1 MTLLRLDAGEAS
13 LVLSARTGAPARVLH
28 LGARLPAGIDL
39 APLEALRAEGR
50 RESQPDDP
58 RPLPILPT
66 TGFGFLGAPG
76 LVVAG
81 AAGASPL
88 DLLVVSAEQANDR
101 IGLALADDNIR
112 VRIEVSAVGAIFR
125 WETRLENTGAEPL
138 ALLQL
143 ASLCAP
149 APDFAQEIWT
159 YSGRWG
165 NEHRLSVDP
174 LPHGQFVKEG
184 RSGRTGFESA
194 AYLALAEAGASED
207 RGRVCAV
214 ALDWSGDARLLVEQ
228 RMDGVRQMQI
238 GLRLDAGEVG
248 LAPGEAFAAPAA
260 FLAYTARG
268 RNGVRAAFHP
278 FARARAAQKG
288 PRKVHFNTWEAAYFD
303 VSAERLPPLI
313 AAAAELG
320 VERFVLDDGWFKG
333 RRDDRTSLGDW
344 TPDPERFPDGLA
356 PVAAACAAHGLD
368 FGLWVEPEMASPDSD
383 LMRAHP
389 DWALGAKEGARPTQ
403 RGQLV
408 LDFSRA
414 EVRAYILA
422 ALDALLASAPIAYL
436 KWDHNR
442 DLFPAYGA
450 GPSARAQTLGV
461 YDVIDQLRA
470 RWPAVEIETC
480 ASGGGRADYGM
491 LGRTQRVWAS
501 DDVDA
506 LERARIQRDLSL
518 FVPPAMIGA
527 HVGASPDHTTGRRLS
542 MTTRARAALFFHM
555 GVEADPTR
563 LSEGERAELAQA
575 IAFYKASRA
584 ILHEGDFA
592 VLASAVGV
600 IGWRVIAAD
609 GQAALAFA
617 VRLDHAAEAVSEP
630 LKIAGLDPR
639 ANYRVR
645 LLDPWPPRGGR
656 RIAQAV
662 EWKDGLVLAGALIA
676 EVGVPVPLIHP
687 GETWLLDVVRV

>member
-1 MTLLRLDAGEAS
+1 
-13 LVLSARTGAPARVLH
+13 
-28 LGARLPAGIDL
+28 
-39 APLEALRAEGR
+39 
-50 RESQPDDP
+50 
-58 RPLPILPT
+58 
-66 TGFGFLGAPG
+66 
-76 LVVAG
+76 
-81 AAGASPL
+81 
-88 DLLVVSAEQANDR
+88 
-101 IGLALADDNIR
+101 
-112 VRIEVSAVGAIFR
+112 
-125 WETRLENTGAEPL
+125 
-138 ALLQL
+138 
-143 ASLCAP
+143 
-149 APDFAQEIWT
+149 
-159 YSGRWG
+159 
-165 NEHRLSVDP
+165 
-174 LPHGQFVKEG
+174 
-184 RSGRTGFESA
+184 
-194 AYLALAEAGASED
+194 
-207 RGRVCAV
+207 
-214 ALDWSGDARLLVEQ
+214 
-228 RMDGVRQMQI
+228 
-238 GLRLDAGEVG
+238 
-248 LAPGEAFAAPAA
+248 
-260 FLAYTARG
+260 
-268 RNGVRAAFHP
+268 
-278 FARARAAQKG
+278 
-288 PRKVHFNTWEAAYFD
+288 
-303 VSAERLPPLI
+303 
-313 AAAAELG
+313 
-320 VERFVLDDGWFKG
+320 
-333 RRDDRTSLGDW
+333 
-344 TPDPERFPDGLA
+344 
-356 PVAAACAAHGLD
+356 
-368 FGLWVEPEMASPDSD
+368 
-383 LMRAHP
+383 MRAHP
-389 DWALGAKEGARPTQ
+389 DWALGVKGGARPTQ

-630 LKIAGLDPR
+630 LKIAGLDPQG
-639 ANYRVR
+639 AYRVR
-645 LLDPWPPRGGR
+645 LLDPWSPRGGR
-656 RIAQAV
+656 RIAHAADWR
-662 EWKDGLVLAGALIA
+662 EGLVLAGALIA
-676 EVGVPVPLIHP
+676 QVGVPVPLIHP
-687 GETWLLDVVRV
+687 GETWLLDVARV